1 MHEVFHFKS
10 LSLLLQDIS
19 ISVIFALLYFC
30 LGISM
35 AVFANDW
42 KHQKI
47 IFADI
52 STIHNS
58 LAATSVSY
66 IHIISLT
73 SYIAIIIG

>member
-1 MHEVFHFKS
+1 
-10 LSLLLQDIS
+10 
-19 ISVIFALLYFC
+19 
-30 LGISM
+30 M

-47 IFADI
+47 LSADI

-73 SYIAIIIG
+73 SYIAIIMNKTVIYQRVSRLSM